1 MNVRD
6 ILESK
11 PRTIISGSENMS
23 VAEAMELLI
32 SNKISYLPVIDDKE
46 KLLGVVS
53 DKDIFRLIHTDQTK
67 FSGVPLKEIMTT
79 ELIVGL
85 VDDEVDYVAGV
96 MTENRIRHIPIVE
109 GEKLIGL
116 VSQGDVVKKQMKS
129 IQVENRYLRM
139 YIDGPQKS

>member
-1 MNVRD
+1 MLVRD

-11 PRTIISGSENMS
+11 PRDIIS
-23 VAEAMELLI
+23 VHQDVLVKEAMELLI
-32 SNKISYLPVIDDKE
+32 SNKISCLPIMDDSD
-46 KLLGVVS
+46 KLIGVVS
-53 DKDIFRLIHTDQTK
+53 DKDIFRLIYSDQAK
-67 FSGVPLKEIMTT
+67 FSEVPIKEIMSTD
-79 ELIVGL
+79 LIVGL
-85 VDDEVDYVAGV
+85 VDDEVDYIAGV

-139 YIDGPQKS
+139 YIDGTHSS